1 MCDRSSF
8 CESCPSLVPVLSQS
22 CPNFACNL
30 SSKKVKSLTKTKNPM
45 IYKTLLVL
53 AVKNALENI
62 SPHCAKVR
70 LIIINVVFAG
80 GSGSDNRYLVLAIY
94 YVWGPQPGGPGAP
107 ECMGTLGFVRTKF

>member
-1 MCDRSSF
+1 
-8 CESCPSLVPVLSQS
+8 
-22 CPNFACNL
+22 
-30 SSKKVKSLTKTKNPM
+30 M

-94 YVWGPQPGGPGAP
+94 YVWGPQPGGPGMP
-107 ECMGTLGFVRTKF
+107 ERMGA